1 VRVQGRNS
9 RVHAIKWNNIGSDGY
24 EQLLMR
30 VEGEHEGPWLKTTLG
45 LFDAA
50 DAAIAIVKWVG
61 KSSHQRSELL
71 VKREGGRQQPPVGQQ
86 LCARADPGEKGPD
99 QDLPLLRRTN
109 VYLHDID
116 LAYRCE
122 ADGPCT
128 HVALYTRGAQ
138 GFAARASREWRL
150 MVPSPVREVARV
162 RLPTSFAVFD
172 ARAFEGHSGTVHIAL
187 TFGPLADG
195 LSVLTRVHSE
205 CLTGD
210 ALSSL
215 RCDCGIQLR
224 SALRSIVAEGRGIL
238 VYATGHEGRGIGL
251 VNKLRAYV
259 EQDQGSDT
267 VDANLHLGLPVDAR
281 DYNEAAEVLKAIG
294 VKSVKLMTNNPAKIA
309 RLDEAGVV
317 IEEVLSL
324 PVAASVENV
333 RYVETK
339 QFRMGHM
346 APFGRPLMTEEETP
360 VDVTDLLGFV
370 KPRANRPYVVVK
382 YAQSVDGRIATASG
396 DSKWISG
403 QSERAISHALRA
415 RCDAIIVGSGTVV
428 MDDPRLNVRL
438 VRGASPLRVILDSSL
453 RIPADA
459 QVLDDEAQTVV
470 VTTEGSDP
478 LARQRLRQRGVA
490 VRVVPSSSAGVDIR
504 AALDVLAGIG
514 VRSALVEGGAGVIT
528 SLLRAG
534 LVDRLI
540 LSIAPLMLG
549 KGVEA
554 VGDLG
559 VESVSSGLTLEN
571 RSVHLVGRDVM
582 IAWDVAGH
590 GEGVERGVGSS
601 PESLVTEDGTRSSIE
616 LA

>member
-1 VRVQGRNS
+1 
-9 RVHAIKWNNIGSDGY
+9 
-24 EQLLMR
+24 M
-30 VEGEHEGPWLKTTLG
+30 
-45 LFDAA
+45 
-50 DAAIAIVKWVG
+50 
-61 KSSHQRSELL
+61 
-71 VKREGGRQQPPVGQQ
+71 
-86 LCARADPGEKGPD
+86 
-99 QDLPLLRRTN
+99 
-109 VYLHDID
+109 
-116 LAYRCE
+116 LA
-122 ADGPCT
+122 
-128 HVALYTRGAQ
+128 
-138 GFAARASREWRL
+138 
-150 MVPSPVREVARV
+150 PVREVARV
-162 RLPTSFAVFD
+162 RLPTSLAVFD
-172 ARAFEGHSGTVHIAL
+172 ARAFEGRSGTVHVAL

-195 LSVLTRVHSE
+195 RSVLTRVHSE

-210 ALSSL
+210 ALGSL

-267 VDANLHLGLPVDAR
+267 VDANLHLGLPIDAR

-294 VKSVKLMTNNPAKIA
+294 VQSVKLMTNNPEKIA
-309 RLDEAGVV
+309 RLEETGLV
-317 IEEVLSL
+317 IDQVFSL

-333 RYVETK
+333 RYLETK

-346 APFGRPLMTEEETP
+346 APFGRPLEPEQETP
-360 VDVTDLLGFV
+360 VDVTELLGFV
-370 KPRANRPYVVVK
+370 KPRASRPYVVVK

-428 MDDPRLNVRL
+428 IDDPRLNVRL
-438 VRGASPLRVILDSSL
+438 VRGASPLRVILDSTL

-478 LARQRLRQRGVA
+478 LARERLRERGVA
-490 VRVVPSSSAGVDIR
+490 VRVVPSSSAGVNIS
-504 AALDVLAGIG
+504 AALEVLAGIG
-514 VRSALVEGGAGVIT
+514 VRSALVEGGAKVIT

-582 IAWDVAGH
+582 IAWDVDGH
-590 GEGVERGVGSS
+590 GEEVERAVGRS
-601 PESLVTEDGTRSSIE
+601 PDSLGTEDSTRSSSE